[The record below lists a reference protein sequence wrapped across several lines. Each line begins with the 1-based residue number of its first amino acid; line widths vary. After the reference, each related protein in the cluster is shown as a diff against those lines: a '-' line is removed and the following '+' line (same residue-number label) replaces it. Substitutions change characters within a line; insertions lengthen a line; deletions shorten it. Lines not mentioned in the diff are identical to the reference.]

1 MNVDQSNINEL
12 LNKYI
17 SFTNRICEENNY
29 PNNIKHVLY
38 LIIPAFVIKYGLKYE
53 NMILSCFEKIK
64 IHISEKENT
73 TCTAYFSRVL
83 KKSPESTNPKYYTIK
98 AIVLNQ
104 YKNASLV
111 DMLDNIIHEFNHA
124 VNSMINEIKY
134 DDKIVGVRTGLS
146 YMIYDVNDI
155 NHLKEKTK
163 DITLEEIINTKQ
175 TEDIIEIIRSFA
187 RYEVH
192 NEEFNNTFYALK
204 HSIEGEYTSNA
215 YYLQSFICK
224 ELMSNKTF
232 IPTIENLRF
241 NGNVDDISGW
251 FDNITGREGSYK
263 ELTSLLE
270 QILEDE
276 AKLIKVKWFK
286 NYKIGK
292 IREKMR
298 KAMNIIT
305 EYENNCIFK

>member
-1 MNVDQSNINEL
+1 MNIDQNNINEL

-17 SFTNRICEENNY
+17 NFTNRICEENNY
-29 PNNIKHVLY
+29 PHNIKHVLY
-38 LIIPAFVIKYGLKYE
+38 LIIPAFIIKYGLKYE
-53 NMILSCFEKIK
+53 NMILGCFENVKIY
-64 IHISEKENT
+64 IHEKENT
-73 TCTAYFSRVL
+73 ACTAYFSRIL
-83 KKSPESTNPKYYTIK
+83 KQNPKNTNPKYYTTK

-111 DMLDNIIHEFNHA
+111 DMLDNITHEFNHA

-134 DDKIVGVRTGLS
+134 DDKIVGMRTGLS
-146 YMIYDVNDI
+146 YMLYDINDI
-155 NHLKEKTK
+155 SRVKEKTK

-187 RYEVH
+187 KYEVH

-224 ELMSNKTF
+224 ELMDNKTF
-232 IPTIENLRF
+232 IPTIENLRL
-241 NGNVDDISGW
+241 NGNVDDINGW
-251 FDNITGREGSYK
+251 FDNITGREGSYQ
-263 ELTSLLE
+263 ELTLLLE
-270 QILEDE
+270 KILEDE
-276 AKLIKVKWFK
+276 EKLMKSKWFK

-298 KAMNIIT
+298 QVMNIIK
-305 EYENNCIFK
+305 EYEDNCIFK